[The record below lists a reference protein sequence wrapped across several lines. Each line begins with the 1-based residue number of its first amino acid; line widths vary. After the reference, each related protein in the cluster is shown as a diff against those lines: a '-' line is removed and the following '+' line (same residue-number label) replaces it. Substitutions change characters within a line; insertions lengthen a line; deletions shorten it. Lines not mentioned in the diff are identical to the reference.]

1 MPLYFEGHYILCLQ
15 NNTKAGACARFWV
28 MCTVCPV
35 RQDAVGSASPQVPR
49 VDPLQGKMPR
59 ESDLF
64 TMVAALGMDA
74 IF

>member
-1 MPLYFEGHYILCLQ
+1 
-15 NNTKAGACARFWV
+15 